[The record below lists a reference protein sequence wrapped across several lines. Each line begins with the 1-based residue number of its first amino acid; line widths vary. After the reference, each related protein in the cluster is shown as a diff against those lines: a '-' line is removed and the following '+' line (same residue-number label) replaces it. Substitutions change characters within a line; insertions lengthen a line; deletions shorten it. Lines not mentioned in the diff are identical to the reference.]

1 LIPKVNPLF
10 IPFGVYDD
18 CATLLKSNFF
28 YPCLLT
34 GLSGCGKTET
44 IEHICAVA
52 QREYFRLNVTFETN
66 EDDMIGGMRLKDGN
80 TLVEKGPVLAAMEAG
95 GILLLDEIDL
105 ASPMLI
111 MCLQSIL
118 EGKGYLMKKTGEWV
132 MPKDG
137 FQIFATANT
146 KGTGDSTGAFV
157 GTQVL
162 NEAFLE
168 RFPVT
173 MECGYPDA
181 ETEKKI
187 LTNVAKYFKI
197 ENTENLIKA
206 LVQFAADARKSHEN
220 GMIEHTISTRRLVQM
235 IKAFGIWKD
244 VDKAIMLC
252 LSRFDAGTRDG
263 FFDNFKLKY
272 EAAEESIDNENSE
285 DGQDVLGSWN
295 AY

>member
-1 LIPKVNPLF
+1 MIPKVNPLF

-18 CATLLKSNFF
+18 VAILLKSGIF

-34 GLSGCGKTET
+34 GLSGCGKTEM
-44 IEHICAVA
+44 IKHICGVA
-52 QREYFRLNVTFETN
+52 KRDYFRLNITFETN

-80 TLVEKGPVLAAMEAG
+80 TIIEKGPVLAAMEAG
-95 GILLLDEIDL
+95 GVLLLDEVDL

-118 EGKGYLMKKTGEWV
+118 EGEGYLMKKTGEWI

-146 KGTGDSTGAFV
+146 KGTGDATGAFV

-173 MECGYPDA
+173 MECEYPDK
-181 ETEKKI
+181 EIEKKI
-187 LTNVAKYFKI
+187 LTNVAKYFKM
-197 ENTENLIKA
+197 ENTTNLIKA
-206 LVQFAADARKSHEN
+206 LTDFAADARKSHKN
-220 GMIEHTISTRRLVQM
+220 AMIEHTISTRRLVQI
-235 IKAFGIWKD
+235 IKAFHIWKD
-244 VDKAIMLC
+244 VEKAVKLC
-252 LSRFDAGTRDG
+252 LSRFDEGTRDA
-263 FFDNFKLKY
+263 FFDNFKIKY
-272 EAAEESIDNENSE
+272 EATEAFIDNGDSE
-285 DGQDVLGSWN
+285 DGKDVLGSWN
-295 AY
+295 AW